1 MTEDENGRIR
11 ASDEVILLKMTTDE
25 FFLKLLVFKE
35 RLEAK
40 VQQIKSI
47 KNE

>member
-11 ASDEVILLKMTTDE
+11 AHDESILKKMSTEE
-25 FFLKLLVFKE
+25 FFLKLLVFRE
-35 RLEAK
+35 RLESR